1 MNQEFKLNNE
11 QILLLSTLLEK
22 MSLKYTKLV
31 KYINNNNI
39 ILSDDNF
46 LMLLDILAD
55 ITKNEQ
61 NASYILNIYEIVQQ
75 LIKQD
80 KHDLLTI
87 I

>member
-22 MSLKYTKLV
+22 MPLKYTKLV

-61 NASYILNIYEIVQQ
+61 DASYILNIYEIVQQ